1 MRVYKTPQT
10 YGVRAEAQRG
20 ALQSLQ
26 DRLVLA
32 GFYHLC
38 FLSYS
43 YPYFQLTVISKY
55 SVKVSFIIVNY
66 FYFFIF
72 KSLLIILFCLKQ
84 GHNVQLRLALN
95 SSLPLLLSSR
105 CQNDRYAPPGPA
117 NKFILHPAFS
127 M

>member
-20 ALQSLQ
+20 ALQSLR
-26 DRLVLA
+26 DRLVSA

-66 FYFFIF
+66 FYFLFL
-72 KSLLIILFCLKQ
+72 KAYLLYYF
-84 GHNVQLRLALN
+84 V
-95 SSLPLLLSSR
+95 
-105 CQNDRYAPPGPA
+105 
-117 NKFILHPAFS
+117 
-127 M
+127 